1 MAKERSW
8 ERGLL
13 LVFFVVFFFI
23 IKLNKKIKSN
33 KPQKN
38 KLRMHNKRKNNNI
51 T

>member
-8 ERGLL
+8 ERGCYLSFLL
-13 LVFFVVFFFI
+13 FFFI
-23 IKLNKKIKSN
+23 IKLNKKMKSN
-33 KPQKN
+33 EPQKN